1 MKTYIAAFF
10 LLLSAT
16 FAAAHPYL
24 IQRLGI
30 EQGLSNN
37 YVLSIT
43 QDKQGFLWFA
53 TEEGLNKFDGT
64 RFITYYKEEQSSSV
78 QSITGNELNEV
89 YADPVQPVIWIATQR
104 AGLNAYN
111 YETQSFSVYQYNPE
125 DPQSLITND
134 VTHIT
139 SSVQAGKGLWVCT
152 YYRGIEYLDIATGK
166 FTHYNKSTVPALP
179 SEQTWTATEAEDG
192 KLYIGHVEGGL
203 SILSLNDKSVK
214 HFVHDPQNP
223 NSLPG
228 NDVRCIY
235 KDTNGNIWIGTS
247 KGLALFNANTETFT
261 NFHNNPGNIHGAL
274 SSYIFSIKQLK
285 DNKLWI
291 ATELNGIMILDL
303 QQNQFLLPEQIRFEF
318 IREGDNNYSLSN
330 ASARYIF
337 QDSFNNIWIGTW
349 GGGINFISNAPP
361 AFHTWSYSPTQMNE
375 SSLSNK
381 VVSSVCDD
389 GQGKLWIGTDG
400 GGINVFENG
409 KRVAIYNKENRELLS
424 NSVLC
429 SLKDSEGNL
438 WFGTYLGNISYYN
451 TRLKKFQIIELEKN
465 ELLDVR
471 VFYEDKN
478 KKIWIGT
485 HAGVFVVDLA
495 SKKVIHHYDTS
506 NSQLLENFVRSI
518 AQDSEGRFWIG
529 TFGGGVGIYTPD
541 MQLVRK
547 FNQYEG
553 FCSNTIN
560 QIYRSS
566 KGQMWL
572 ATGEG
577 LVCFPSARN
586 FDYQV
591 FQRKEGL
598 PNTHIRAISEDK
610 NGNIWASTNTGIS
623 CYITSKKCFYTYD
636 HSNNIP
642 QGSFISGCVT
652 KDHNGLIYFG
662 SINGLCFFNP
672 DIAINS
678 PQIPP
683 VVITK
688 VRIPG
693 RLTSREKNET
703 AIPISEGEIELTHE
717 QNSFNLTFNVQDY
730 SLANQVEYAYMLK
743 GLENSWYT
751 INEQNSVTFR
761 NIPPGKY
768 EFLVKARLHNQDWS
782 EDTTS
787 LRIHINPPL
796 WLTWWA
802 KLIYILIT
810 ISIIYTIIHAY
821 KKKIDLESLY
831 TLEKKNHEQEQ
842 ELNQERLRFYTNITH
857 ELRTPLTLILGPLED
872 MQKDTSLPT
881 RQAQKLSVIHQSA
894 LRLLNLINQILEFR
908 KTETQNKKLCVC
920 KGNIAPLIHE
930 IGLKYKELNQKKAI
944 DFQIQIEKE
953 EMPLFFDKEIITII
967 LDNLISNAIKYTE
980 QGKITLSLYPTTRN
994 GVTYTEI
1001 KVSDTGYGISAE
1013 ALPHVFDRYYQE
1025 SGKHQASGTGIGLA
1039 LVRNLVELH
1048 EGEIRVE
1055 SIQNE
1060 GSTFYISL
1068 LTDNIYPNALH
1079 GDSTKQTEEEMISE
1093 AVPEDSQNTEPET
1106 SKPIL
1111 LIVEDNEDIQKYIAE
1126 SFSDSFEVITG
1137 SNGEEGKQ
1145 QALNRIPDIIV
1156 SDIMMPVMDGLET
1169 AEKIRKSGREDAG
1182 TVIIIAMSANA
1193 FYDDIERS
1201 IKAGMNTHIAKPID
1215 ADELVNII
1223 ARQAGR

>member
-78 QSITGNELNEV
+78 RSITGNELNEV

-166 FTHYNKSTVPALP
+166 FTHYNKGTVPALP

-506 NSQLLENFVRSI
+506 NSELLENFVRSI

-586 FDYQV
+586 FDY
-591 FQRKEGL
+591 
-598 PNTHIRAISEDK
+598 P
-610 NGNIWASTNTGIS
+610 
-623 CYITSKKCFYTYD
+623 
-636 HSNNIP
+636 
-642 QGSFISGCVT
+642 
-652 KDHNGLIYFG
+652 
-662 SINGLCFFNP
+662 
-672 DIAINS
+672 
-678 PQIPP
+678 
-683 VVITK
+683 
-688 VRIPG
+688 
-693 RLTSREKNET
+693 
-703 AIPISEGEIELTHE
+703 
-717 QNSFNLTFNVQDY
+717 
-730 SLANQVEYAYMLK
+730 
-743 GLENSWYT
+743 
-751 INEQNSVTFR
+751 
-761 NIPPGKY
+761 
-768 EFLVKARLHNQDWS
+768 
-782 EDTTS
+782 
-787 LRIHINPPL
+787 
-796 WLTWWA
+796 
-802 KLIYILIT
+802 
-810 ISIIYTIIHAY
+810 
-821 KKKIDLESLY
+821 
-831 TLEKKNHEQEQ
+831 
-842 ELNQERLRFYTNITH
+842 
-857 ELRTPLTLILGPLED
+857 
-872 MQKDTSLPT
+872 
-881 RQAQKLSVIHQSA
+881 
-894 LRLLNLINQILEFR
+894 
-908 KTETQNKKLCVC
+908 
-920 KGNIAPLIHE
+920 
-930 IGLKYKELNQKKAI
+930 
-944 DFQIQIEKE
+944 
-953 EMPLFFDKEIITII
+953 
-967 LDNLISNAIKYTE
+967 
-980 QGKITLSLYPTTRN
+980 
-994 GVTYTEI
+994 
-1001 KVSDTGYGISAE
+1001 
-1013 ALPHVFDRYYQE
+1013 
-1025 SGKHQASGTGIGLA
+1025 
-1039 LVRNLVELH
+1039 
-1048 EGEIRVE
+1048 
-1055 SIQNE
+1055 
-1060 GSTFYISL
+1060 
-1068 LTDNIYPNALH
+1068 
-1079 GDSTKQTEEEMISE
+1079 
-1093 AVPEDSQNTEPET
+1093 
-1106 SKPIL
+1106 
-1111 LIVEDNEDIQKYIAE
+1111 
-1126 SFSDSFEVITG
+1126 
-1137 SNGEEGKQ
+1137 
-1145 QALNRIPDIIV
+1145 
-1156 SDIMMPVMDGLET
+1156 
-1169 AEKIRKSGREDAG
+1169 
-1182 TVIIIAMSANA
+1182 
-1193 FYDDIERS
+1193 
-1201 IKAGMNTHIAKPID
+1201 
-1215 ADELVNII
+1215 
-1223 ARQAGR
+1223 